1 MNIDLLKS
9 NNSKAKTSAAK
20 ASSSNALIDVG
31 VNLTNK
37 RFDKDR
43 EEVIARAQSAA
54 LSGLLITGTSVAESK
69 KALALCQQYQTDFPN
84 FLYSTAGVH
93 PHDADHV
100 AVDYIAQLKQLA
112 MHTQVKA
119 IGECGLDFNR
129 NFSTPAQQKIVFSE
143 QVALAAELQMP
154 LFLHQRDAFAP
165 WFNIL
170 SPYLGKVPAMVAH
183 CFTGSKNELM
193 QCINADMYIGIT
205 GWLCDERR
213 GQTLRDI
220 VSLIPLNRLLIE
232 TDAPYLTPR
241 TIRPKPK
248 SSRNEPSY
256 LPYIL
261 KEITSITGLDQEQI
275 AWQTSRNAEKVFNF
289 PTKRN

>member
-1 MNIDLLKS
+1 L
-9 NNSKAKTSAAK
+9 NNET
-20 ASSSNALIDVG
+20 LIDIG

-43 EEVIARAQSAA
+43 EEVIRRCQAA
-54 LSGLLITGTSVAESK
+54 NLSGLLITGTSVDESQ
-69 KALALCQQYQTDFPN
+69 KALALCQQYQPIFPE

-100 AVDYIAQLKQLA
+100 GSDYLDQLKQLA
-112 MHTQVKA
+112 KHSQVKA

-129 NFSTPAQQKIVFSE
+129 NFSAPAQQQKVFSE
-143 QVALAAELQMP
+143 QVALAADLQMP
-154 LFLHQRDAFAP
+154 LFLHQRDAFVP
-165 WFNIL
+165 WFATL
-170 SPYLGKVPAMVAH
+170 APYLSKVPAMVAH
-183 CFTGSKNELM
+183 CFTGTKDELI
-193 QCINADMYIGIT
+193 QCLAADMYIGIT

-213 GQTLRDI
+213 GQDLRDI

-256 LPYIL
+256 LPFIV
-261 KEITSITGLDQEQI
+261 KEIASITGVDPKEI
-275 AWQTSRNAEKVFNF
+275 AWQTSSNAEKVFDF
-289 PTKRN
+289 TTTKESC

>member
-1 MNIDLLKS
+1 
-9 NNSKAKTSAAK
+9 
-20 ASSSNALIDVG
+20 LIDIG

-43 EEVIARAQSAA
+43 EDIIRRAQMSD
-54 LSGLLITGTSVAESK
+54 LSGLIITGTNVEESQ
-69 KALALCQQYQTDFPN
+69 KALLLCQHYQVEFPQ

-100 AVDYIAQLKQLA
+100 SSDYLEQLKQLA
-112 MHTQVKA
+112 KYDQVKA

-129 NFSTPAQQKIVFSE
+129 NFSAPTQQKKVFSE

-154 LFLHQRDAFAP
+154 IFLHQRDAFES
-165 WFNIL
+165 WFTIL
-170 SPYLGKVPAMVAH
+170 SPYLDKIPAMVAH
-183 CFTGSKNELM
+183 CFTGSKAELT
-193 QCINADMYIGIT
+193 QCIAADMYIGIT

-213 GQTLRDI
+213 GQSLRNI
-220 VSLIPLNRLLIE
+220 VSSIPLKRLLIE

-248 SSRNEPSY
+248 NSRNEPSY
-256 LPYIL
+256 LPFIV
-261 KEITSITGLDQEQI
+261 KEIASITGLDQEHI
-275 AWQTSRNAEKVFNF
+275 AWQTSCNAEKVFNL
-289 PTKRN
+289 PSKKEIS